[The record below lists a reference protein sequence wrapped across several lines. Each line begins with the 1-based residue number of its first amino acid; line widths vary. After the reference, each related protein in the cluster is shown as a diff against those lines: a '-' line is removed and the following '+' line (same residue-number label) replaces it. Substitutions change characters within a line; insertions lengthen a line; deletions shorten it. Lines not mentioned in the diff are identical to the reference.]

1 MLGRIECDRCQKGAN
16 SIALKHSGRNSVG
29 PRFFVLTREVRSICV
44 SADERSFLEGETQ
57 WEGQGNRLGM
67 SQEDLRQIFEFVVY
81 SVLDR

>member
-1 MLGRIECDRCQKGAN
+1 MSEGSEFYCFEAQWEKQRWPK
-16 SIALKHSGRNSVG
+16 V
-29 PRFFVLTREVRSICV
+29 FVLTREVRSICV
-44 SADERSFLEGETQ
+44 STDERSFLEGETQ